1 MKRNSRKRGPDVWQ
15 FRRFETNPDGKRL
28 YHKKIVGAVEQYPDE
43 NAARVIP
50 RSALVPV
57 LQLRPQLMQIAL

>member
-15 FRRFETNPDGKRL
+15 FRRFENNPDGKRL
-28 YHKKIVGAVEQYPDE
+28 YHKKIVGAVEQYPDV

-50 RSALVPV
+50 RSALV
-57 LQLRPQLMQIAL
+57 